1 MTDFKSFRNSNTVKD
16 ENIIRRNM
24 LASICKMRV
33 RYMIENTVDSSK
45 IARETVCNHILAFQE
60 RYPNYIPVSMYNEVL
75 EEIKRFST
83 KYIDDVRS
91 KVIMNFVA
99 EMSDSKITESK
110 MFQFNKVGNEALL
123 DKKEYINLNESTRN
137 VSKGYYEECMTMM
150 SACVKDLWYDIYKK

>member
-1 MTDFKSFRNSNTVKD
+1 MTDFKSFRNNNTVRD

-75 EEIKRFST
+75 EEIK
-83 KYIDDVRS
+83 
-91 KVIMNFVA
+91 
-99 EMSDSKITESK
+99 
-110 MFQFNKVGNEALL
+110 LP
-123 DKKEYINLNESTRN
+123 
-137 VSKGYYEECMTMM
+137 VSPLKLTSGIE
-150 SACVKDLWYDIYKK
+150 